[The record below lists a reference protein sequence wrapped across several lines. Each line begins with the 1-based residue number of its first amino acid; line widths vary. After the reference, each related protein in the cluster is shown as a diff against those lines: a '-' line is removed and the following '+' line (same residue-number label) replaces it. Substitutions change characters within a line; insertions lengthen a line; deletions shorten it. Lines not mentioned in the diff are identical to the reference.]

1 MSFLGAPGAARVR
14 GGAQSKAPS
23 IVHWNDSL
31 WGSWPL
37 PLPHLPSKQSA
48 KELCLTDSLE
58 KKGKEEEE
66 EEGRKREEEGR
77 KRKKGEVEK
86 SVWQGQTEPAF
97 TTRPLTESLQSPVP
111 KS

>member
-14 GGAQSKAPS
+14 VGAQSKAPS

-58 KKGKEEEE
+58 QKGKEKEE

-77 KRKKGEVEK
+77 KRKKGGSGEVCVAGTNRARIYYPTPYRK
-86 SVWQGQTEPAF
+86 FAEPC
-97 TTRPLTESLQSPVP
+97 T
-111 KS
+111 